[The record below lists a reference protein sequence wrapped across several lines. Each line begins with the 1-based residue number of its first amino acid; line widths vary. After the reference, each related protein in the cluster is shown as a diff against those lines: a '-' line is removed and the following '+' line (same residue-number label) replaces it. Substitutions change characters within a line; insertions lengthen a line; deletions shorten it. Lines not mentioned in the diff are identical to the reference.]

1 MRLPSLPLRTAFSL
15 ALLLALPC
23 AAAAGPREDYDAFRA
38 GLTEQASGPTGMY
51 AIQDVAVIAPGAS
64 AHLSAGADAAALR
77 WSPGA
82 GGANDVRV
90 VFRDGRA
97 TLYAPDIKQP
107 VDLLKAADQK
117 KALPGGL
124 SVRATPYENSV
135 KAWLYN
141 PALVKQRFKGLSFF
155 PYDPKGVIDAKFA
168 RKNVPKAVS
177 HLDSR
182 NHTGTMYW
190 IGDVEL
196 PLQGKTYTLRAFN
209 KSNDWNKIDHLL
221 LFFTDKT
228 SKKTSYGGGRSLEAH
243 FPAGQPPQT
252 LSLNFN
258 TLYSFL
264 CAHSDYYNC
273 PVNLTTYVPVEL
285 KFGEKYPP
293 GR

>member
-1 MRLPSLPLRTAFSL
+1 MRPQALPIRTL
-15 ALLLALPC
+15 ALVLALALPC

-38 GLTEQASGPTGMY
+38 GLIEQASGPTGMY

-64 AHLSAGADAAALR
+64 AHLPAGANAAALR

-82 GGANDVRV
+82 GGQNDVRV
-90 VFRDGRA
+90 SWRDGRA
-97 TLYAPDIKQP
+97 RIDAPELKQA
-107 VDLLKAADQK
+107 VDLLKAPDQK
-117 KALPGGL
+117 QVLPGGL
-124 SVRATPYENSV
+124 SVRATVYEDSI

-155 PYDPKGVIDAKFA
+155 PYDPKGVIQATFTRKDA
-168 RKNVPKAVS
+168 PQAVS

-209 KSNDWNKIDHLL
+209 KNQDWSKMDHLL

-243 FPAGQPPQT
+243 FPAGQPPRS

-273 PVNLTTYVPVEL
+273 PINLTTYVPVEL
-285 KFGEKYPP
+285 KYGEKYPP
-293 GR
+293 GA

>member
-1 MRLPSLPLRTAFSL
+1 MRPQALSIRTFSL
-15 ALLLALPC
+15 ALCLALPC

-51 AIQDVAVIAPGAS
+51 AIQDVAVIAAGGS
-64 AHLSAGADAAALR
+64 AHLPANPNASALR

-82 GGANDVRV
+82 GGGQDVRV
-90 VFRDGRA
+90 SFRDGRA
-97 TLYAPDIKQP
+97 LIEAPGLKQP
-107 VDLLKAADQK
+107 VDLLKAPDQK
-117 KALPGGL
+117 QALAAGL
-124 SVRATPYENSV
+124 SVRATAYEDSV

-155 PYDPKGVIDAKFA
+155 PYDPKGVIEAKFA
-168 RKNVPKAVS
+168 RKDAPKAVS

-243 FPAGQPPQT
+243 FPAGQPPRA

-273 PVNLTTYVPVEL
+273 PINLTTYVPVEL
-285 KFGEKYPP
+285 KYGEKYPP
-293 GR
+293 GA

>member
-1 MRLPSLPLRTAFSL
+1 MRLLPLSIRTAWPL
-15 ALLLALPC
+15 ALALALPY
-23 AAAAGPREDYDAFRA
+23 AAVAGPREDYDAFRA
-38 GLTEQASGPTGMY
+38 GLTQQAGGPTGMY

-64 AHLSAGADAAALR
+64 AHLPAGASAAALR

-82 GGANDVRV
+82 GGAGDVRV
-90 VFRDGRA
+90 SLRDGRA
-97 TLYAPDIKQP
+97 LIEAPGLKQP
-107 VDLLKAADQK
+107 LDLLKAPDQK
-117 KALPGGL
+117 HTLPGGL
-124 SVRATPYENSV
+124 SVRATVYENSV

-141 PALVKQRFKGLSFF
+141 PALAKQRFKGLSFF
-155 PYDPKGVIDAKFA
+155 PYDPKGVIEAKFT
-168 RKNVPKAVS
+168 RKDTPKAVS

-209 KSNDWNKIDHLL
+209 KNSDWSKIDHLL

-228 SKKTSYGGGRSLEAH
+228 SKKTSYGGGRSLETH
-243 FPAGQPPQT
+243 FPAGQPPRT

-258 TLYSFL
+258 TMYSFL

-273 PVNLTTYVPVEL
+273 PINLTTFVPVEL

-293 GR
+293 GA